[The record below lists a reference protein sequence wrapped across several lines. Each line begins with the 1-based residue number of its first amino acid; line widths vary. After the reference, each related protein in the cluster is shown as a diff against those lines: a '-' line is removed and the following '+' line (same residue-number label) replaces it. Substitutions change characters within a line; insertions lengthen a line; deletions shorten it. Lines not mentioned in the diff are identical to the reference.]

1 VVLEKLVGRNCHYDL
16 ARLVFDKVGEREHR
30 AVTESGQQTKEN
42 QKSEQTRH
50 DQTRQAS
57 VHQRLAILGELR
69 PRSRT
74 AGKTGLAVG
83 VIAGIWN
90 RGFVR
95 NYSMVNGAV
104 QKPAENGPEAVV
116 TALGNRSIVLVGMMG
131 AGKSSIGRRLAARL
145 GIPFIDADAEIESA
159 AGMTI
164 PEIFDKHGE
173 PYFRAGEARVIA
185 RLLDNGPQVL
195 ATGGGSLMDAQTRAL
210 IGEKGVSI
218 WLKADID
225 VLLKRTKRRN
235 DRPLAEKIKDLLPI
249 REPLYAQADIV
260 VQSRDEPHENIVDE
274 IMIQLPRRLG
284 VGVEKSS

>member
-1 VVLEKLVGRNCHYDL
+1 
-16 ARLVFDKVGEREHR
+16 
-30 AVTESGQQTKEN
+30 
-42 QKSEQTRH
+42 
-50 DQTRQAS
+50 
-57 VHQRLAILGELR
+57 
-69 PRSRT
+69 
-74 AGKTGLAVG
+74 
-83 VIAGIWN
+83 
-90 RGFVR
+90 
-95 NYSMVNGAV
+95 MVNGAV

-116 TALGNRSIVLVGMMG
+116 SALGNRSIVLVGMMG

-249 REPLYAQADIV
+249 REPLYAQADLV
-260 VQSRDEPHENIVDE
+260 VQSRDEPHDNIVDE

-284 VGVEKSS
+284 VGVEKPS

>member
-1 VVLEKLVGRNCHYDL
+1 
-16 ARLVFDKVGEREHR
+16 
-30 AVTESGQQTKEN
+30 
-42 QKSEQTRH
+42 
-50 DQTRQAS
+50 
-57 VHQRLAILGELR
+57 
-69 PRSRT
+69 
-74 AGKTGLAVG
+74 
-83 VIAGIWN
+83 
-90 RGFVR
+90 
-95 NYSMVNGAV
+95 MVNGAV

-173 PYFRAGEARVIA
+173 PYFRGGEARVIA